1 MKWTSFTLNSLAGYS
16 TLSFAMTTFLL
27 AIYFT
32 LMGGFML
39 LLGNSS
45 IPKEVKEALPPEDL
59 EMMQQELDSWRYVGQ
74 LVLVVMSFVLILW
87 LMYG

>member
-1 MKWTSFTLNSLAGYS
+1 
-16 TLSFAMTTFLL
+16 MTTFLL

-45 IPKEVKEALPPEDL
+45 IPQAVKESLPPEDL
-59 EMMQQELDSWRYVGQ
+59 ERMQRGRDSWRYVGQ
-74 LVLVVMSFVLILW
+74 LVLLVMSFVLILW

>member
-1 MKWTSFTLNSLAGYS
+1 
-16 TLSFAMTTFLL
+16 MTTFLL

-45 IPKEVKEALPPEDL
+45 IPQAVKESLTPEDL
-59 EMMQQELDSWRYVGQ
+59 EMMQHELDSWRYVGQ
-74 LVLVVMSFVLILW
+74 LVLLVMSFVLILW

>member
-1 MKWTSFTLNSLAGYS
+1 
-16 TLSFAMTTFLL
+16 MTTFLL

-39 LLGNSS
+39 LLGNSK
-45 IPKEVKEALPPEDL
+45 IPQAVKESLPPEDL
-59 EMMQQELDSWRYVGQ
+59 EMMQHELDSWRYVGQ
-74 LVLVVMSFVLILW
+74 LVLLVMSFVLILW

>member
-1 MKWTSFTLNSLAGYS
+1 MIA
-16 TLSFAMTTFLL
+16 FLF
-27 AIYFT
+27 AIYVT

-39 LLGNSS
+39 LLGYSA

-59 EMMQQELDSWRYVGQ
+59 EMMQHELDCWRYVGQ
-74 LVLVVMSFVLILW
+74 SVLVIMSFLLILW